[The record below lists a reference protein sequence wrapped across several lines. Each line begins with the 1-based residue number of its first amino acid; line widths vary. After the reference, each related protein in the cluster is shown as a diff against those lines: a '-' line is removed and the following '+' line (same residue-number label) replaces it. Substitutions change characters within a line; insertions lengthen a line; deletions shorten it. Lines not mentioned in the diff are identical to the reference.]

1 VAGIPR
7 ILYLSS
13 GGEAAVMGS
22 AREPVARGEGGNV
35 MPNKAERARAAA
47 RELADIPAQLV
58 ALERMS
64 VAELAEK
71 YRELYSEPTRSRNKA
86 YLRKRLA
93 WRIQELAEGG
103 LPQRA
108 LAKIAELGDE
118 LPERWRMRQ
127 AALQPT
133 LPAEPGLQ
141 RDPRLPPPGTV
152 LTRLYQGVEHR
163 VTVREQDFEYQG
175 ESYKTLSRLARRITG
190 TPWNGFLFF
199 GLQKSGGQGGEP

>member
-1 VAGIPR
+1 
-7 ILYLSS
+7 
-13 GGEAAVMGS
+13 
-22 AREPVARGEGGNV
+22 
-35 MPNKAERARAAA
+35 MPNTAERARVAA
-47 RELADIPAQLV
+47 RELADVPAQLA

-64 VAELAEK
+64 VAQLAEK
-71 YRELYSEPTRSRNKA
+71 YRELYGEPTQSRNKD

-127 AALQPT
+127 AALQPSA
-133 LPAEPGLQ
+133 PAAAPASQ
-141 RDPRLPPPGTV
+141 RDPRLPPPGSV
-152 LTRLYQGVEHR
+152 LTRLYQGVEHQ
-163 VTVREQDFEYQG
+163 VTVREEDFEYQG
-175 ESYKTLSRLARRITG
+175 ESFKTLSRIARRITG
-190 TPWNGFLFF
+190 TAWNGFLFF

>member
-1 VAGIPR
+1 MANTP
-7 ILYLSS
+7 
-13 GGEAAVMGS
+13 
-22 AREPVARGEGGNV
+22 
-35 MPNKAERARAAA
+35 ERARTAA
-47 RELADIPAQLV
+47 RALADVPTQLA

-64 VAELAEK
+64 VAELAER
-71 YRELYSEPTRSRNKA
+71 YRDLYGEPTHSRNKDH
-86 YLRKRLA
+86 LRKRLA

-127 AALQPT
+127 AALHPT
-133 LPAEPGLQ
+133 PAAQQ

-163 VTVREQDFEYQG
+163 VTVREQGFEYQG
-175 ESYKTLSRLARRITG
+175 EFYKTLSRIARRITG
-190 TPWNGFLFF
+190 TAWNGYGFF
-199 GLQKSGGQGGEP
+199 GLQKPTDSGAHQEAER